1 MHREVCFAELSFA
14 ELSVRYGS
22 LQRGRQSLLPE
33 ASLGSFSL
41 VPKANGTAGGHSP
54 NLLGDWI

>member
-1 MHREVCFAELSFA
+1 MHREVCFA